1 MERITSAQPPPCVPK
16 HPPVDIADMQR
27 FVVVFVFF

>member
-16 HPPVDIADMQR
+16 HPPVDLADMQR
-27 FVVVFVFF
+27 LFT